1 MRLAIFAKTF
11 VRPTL
16 EATLDA
22 VCEAGFGAAQFN
34 LALAHDATPGAIAAA
49 HRAHA
54 VDMAACSGT
63 VNLAHP
69 DRATRAAGVAW
80 LESVIRAAPAMGTRI
95 VTLCTGTRDPDDM
108 WRAHPGNVTAEAWA
122 DMRASVAAAVAAAE
136 TAGIVLGVEPEH
148 GNVVRDAPAARRL
161 LDELGSPTLRVVL
174 DAANLGPA
182 PGVLDE
188 AFELLAVDIVLAHV
202 KDARG
207 PVDHERALTLL
218 RETGFTGALVLHG
231 MAEDEVAAELAAVRR
246 HAAAARVELA
256 A

>member
-1 MRLAIFAKTF
+1 M
-11 VRPTL
+11 
-16 EATLDA
+16 
-22 VCEAGFGAAQFN
+22 
-34 LALAHDATPGAIAAA
+34 
-49 HRAHA
+49 
-54 VDMAACSGT
+54 
-63 VNLAHP
+63 
-69 DRATRAAGVAW
+69 
-80 LESVIRAAPAMGTRI
+80 
-95 VTLCTGTRDPDDM
+95 
-108 WRAHPGNVTAEAWA
+108 
-122 DMRASVAAAVAAAE
+122 
-136 TAGIVLGVEPEH
+136 
-148 GNVVRDAPAARRL
+148 
-161 LDELGSPTLRVVL
+161 L